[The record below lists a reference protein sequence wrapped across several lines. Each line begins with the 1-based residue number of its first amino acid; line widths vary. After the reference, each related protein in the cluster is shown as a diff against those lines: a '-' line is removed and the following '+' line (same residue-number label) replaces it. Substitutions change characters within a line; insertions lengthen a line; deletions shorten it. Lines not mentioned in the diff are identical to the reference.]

1 MAKNTNDS
9 FIAQPIQVRSVSRKV
24 FVVFNTAAL
33 IIFAASSILPII
45 HIIALSFSS
54 NISIMKG
61 QVGLWP
67 VDFTTF
73 AYSFILER
81 GDFIKAFLVSVRRVL
96 LGVPLN
102 MLCIVFVAYP
112 LSRSEHHFPARKYYV
127 WFLIVTMLF
136 SGGLVPTYMIV
147 RQTQIYDTIW
157 AMILPGILP
166 IYSVLLLLNFFRNL
180 PEEIYES
187 ALMDGAGHT
196 TILFRI
202 YIPLSMAAIATL
214 ILFAFVGHWNSW
226 FDGLIYINKPE
237 LTPLQTYLRHIL
249 INPTTLS
256 QLTPEERSKFADFNI
271 RSMMAASIFITT
283 VPIMVIYPFL
293 QRYFTKGI
301 VLGSVKG

>member
-1 MAKNTNDS
+1 MAKKVTDS
-9 FIAQPIQVRSVSRKV
+9 FISQPIQTVSVSRRV
-24 FVVFNTAAL
+24 YVIFNTL
-33 IIFAASSILPII
+33 ILILLTASSVLPII

-67 VDFTTF
+67 VDFTLF
-73 AYSFILER
+73 AYRFILER
-81 GDFIKAFLVSVRRVL
+81 GDFMRAFLVSVRRVL
-96 LGVPLN
+96 IGVPLN

-112 LSRSEHHFPARKYYV
+112 LSRTDRHFPARKFYV
-127 WFLIVTMLF
+127 WFLIITMLF

-180 PEEIYES
+180 PDEIYES
-187 ALMDGAGHT
+187 ALMDGAGHA

-202 YIPLSMAAIATL
+202 YIPLSMAALATL

-226 FDGLIYINKPE
+226 FDGLIYINNPN
-237 LTPLQTYLRHIL
+237 LTPLQTYLRSIL
-249 INPTTLS
+249 INPVTLAT
-256 QLTPEERSKFADFNI
+256 LTPEERANLADFNM